1 MYSISNATGS
11 MQDTYTADVST
22 DSTYTHRASAFH
34 RDGLHVMRLRDRETG
49 EIVSETTAEKG
60 RTFSADD
67 LHQWVFAE
75 MHKLEHK

>member
-22 DSTYTHRASAFH
+22 DSTYTHRACAFH

-49 EIVSETTAEKG
+49 EIVAETTAEKG
-60 RTFSADD
+60 RTFNADVFC
-67 LHQWVFAE
+67 QWVFAE
-75 MHKLEHK
+75 LRDLEV